1 MNSED
6 IDEQKN
12 NNSQNDP
19 ETPGKLSTEHQI
31 PNKSPK
37 KPETVNDTPNIEKDK
52 EIKPD
57 NNNSSDEQTEDN
69 KPDINTKKIKKVILP
84 PERSPSPDENS
95 VISRFRKMKASR
107 KRNRKPEDYLETVIT
122 LKERLTAAIKSDRER
137 VMQGKF
143 GGEKLKLM
151 PKLIEKLGNRTL
163 CSQFLDMNGLDL
175 MGQMLYKF
183 PNGEYPS
190 ANTRNRVLK
199 IIKKMPV
206 KRNHIMNT
214 KFGGFLTFLQKKKD
228 EILENKKLANE
239 IKLKW
244 TRIVLNEHIDYTILQ
259 DEQHDLTQA
268 YLKKRSMT
276 DNLYPNQSKNL
287 KKKFKRNRNGSDG
300 EERDGL
306 QQRKNFRRT
315 SYNFIVMPKSTKL
328 SKDMRRMRERDKMT
342 KGKKRTKKE
351 RRQKSIEENTV
362 KQGLDVGEDSS

>member
-1 MNSED
+1 MNTED
-6 IDEQKN
+6 ISTQKK
-12 NNSQNDP
+12 D
-19 ETPGKLSTEHQI
+19 L
-31 PNKSPK
+31 KSPTN
-37 KPETVNDTPNIEKDK
+37 PDTPPKPQKKTLSNQNPSLPESNTEENEKVNNEPKQDTPIE
-52 EIKPD
+52 E
-57 NNNSSDEQTEDN
+57 
-69 KPDINTKKIKKVILP
+69 KKVILP

-95 VISRFRKMKASR
+95 VIARFRKMKASR
-107 KRNRKPEDYLETVIT
+107 KRNRKPEDYLETVLT
-122 LKERLTAAIKSDRER
+122 LKERLVAAIKSDKEK

-163 CSQFLDMNGLDL
+163 CRQFLDMGGLDL

-199 IIKKMPV
+199 MVKKMPV
-206 KRNHIMNT
+206 ERNHILNT

-228 EILENKKLANE
+228 EIKENKKLASE

-268 YLKKRSMT
+268 YLKKRSLT
-276 DNLYPNQSKNL
+276 DSLYSSQ
-287 KKKFKRNRNGSDG
+287 KKKFRGTRPDSDD
-300 EERDGL
+300 EEKDGL

-328 SKDMRRMRERDKMT
+328 SKDLRRLREREKMT
-342 KGKKRTKKE
+342 KKGKKGKKQ
-351 RRQKSIEENTV
+351 RVKEESKVT
-362 KQGLDVGEDSS
+362 QGLDVGEERT